1 MATEIAKE
9 QLLQVVDFLKKLDSE
24 GVSAEDFVKAFKTT
38 QTAPATVIEEKLKK
52 YQSNDTSYRFHD
64 TVIPRIGGVDG
75 NGIWTGLGITKAG
88 KGKYVKGYN
97 CYRDLDLGTKTL
109 KAVADI
115 NEVCKQRRRS
125 ATFPF
130 AHDNALGLNH
140 DLSFRIK
147 ATSSPQG
154 H

>member
-1 MATEIAKE
+1 MPETIDLTA
-9 QLLQVVDFLKKLDSE
+9 DDN
-24 GVSAEDFVKAFKTT
+24 GVTAEDDT
-38 QTAPATVIEEKLKK
+38 
-52 YQSNDTSYRFHD
+52 TSYGFVHFA
-64 TVIPRIGGVDG
+64 VMG
-75 NGIWTGLGITKAG
+75 NPQAQKRARRGRHGFYSPNKKAIAAFQAQ
-88 KGKYVKGYN
+88 VK
-97 CYRDLDLGTKTL
+97 L
-109 KAVADI
+109 
-115 NEVCKQRRRS
+115 RRRS